1 MLGVF
6 PEATMNRL
14 RALKAKHDPDN
25 LFKTGAWHYEANL

>member
-14 RALKAKHDPDN
+14 RALKTTHDPDN
-25 LFKTGAWHYEANL
+25 LFKAGAWQYEAHK